1 MQKWIAAVVAA
12 SLITGL
18 VVWLGSWDSRPVEPK
33 SQKIIPPPPLPTL
46 RYGIEIDS
54 LLVIDSTV
62 QRNEFLSDIL
72 LPHGIS
78 MQQLDLLAKKAR
90 PVFDLRKLRIDK
102 PYSILINKDS
112 VAQYFVYEPS
122 AYRYI
127 VFDLRDSLRVYEAE
141 REVKVEQRGAS
152 GVIYSSLWNA
162 IVDNDMDYGVAVK
175 MESALACV
183 VDFHHLYRNDQFKLL
198 FEEKYIQG
206 ERVGSGDLIAVSF
219 QQKGKTYRAFWYE
232 NDSLDLAG
240 FYDEEGR
247 PMQRAFLKA
256 PVQYTR
262 IASRYNPKRFHP
274 ILKRVRPHLGT
285 DYAAPK
291 GTPIIAVADGVVTRA
306 ARGSGNGIF
315 VKIKHDDTYST
326 QYLHMTRHAKGM
338 RVGKRLRQGEVI
350 GYVGSTGW
358 ATGPHVCFRFWK
370 NNKQVDHLKENLPQ
384 AKPMPNSAMPA
395 FEQLRD
401 SLLKELDEIPFKAEE
416 ELMKK
421 RKARGEKLEESLS

>member
-1 MQKWIAAVVAA
+1 MQKWIAPFLGLLIVV
-12 SLITGL
+12 GL
-18 VVWLGSWDSRPVEPK
+18 VLLLSNWDSGPVKSKPK
-33 SQKIIPPPPLPTL
+33 EVIPPPPPPTL
-46 RYGIEIDS
+46 RYGIAIDS
-54 LLVIDSTV
+54 LLVIDSTI
-62 QRNEFLSDIL
+62 QRNEFLSEIL
-72 LPHGIS
+72 LPYGIS
-78 MQQLDLLAKKAR
+78 MQQLDLLSRKAK
-90 PVFDLRKLRIDK
+90 PVFDLRKLRVGK
-102 PYSILINKDS
+102 PYSILANRDS

-141 REVKVEQRGAS
+141 REVEVEQRGAS

-162 IVDNDMDYGVAVK
+162 IVDNDMDYEIAVK
-175 MESALACV
+175 METALACV
-183 VDFHHLYRNDQFKLL
+183 VDFHHLYREDQFKLL
-198 FEEKYIQG
+198 FEEKYIKG

-219 QQKGKTYRAFWYE
+219 RQKGKTHRAFWYE
-232 NDSLDLAG
+232 NDSLDIAG

-262 IASRYNPKRFHP
+262 IASHYNPKRFHP

-291 GTPIIAVADGVVTRA
+291 GTPIIAVAEGIVTRA

-338 RVGKRLRQGEVI
+338 RVGKRVRQGEVI

-370 NNKQVDHLKENLPQ
+370 NGRQVDHLKENLPQ
-384 AKPMPNSAMPA
+384 VRQMPDSAMPG

-401 SLLKELDEIPFKAEE
+401 ALLKELEEIPLKTEK
-416 ELMKK
+416 ELIEK
-421 RKARGEKLEESLS
+421 RKARKPKIEEALS